1 MLLLRDEMAQML
13 DRMTLADP
21 IILEPPFVGEPEE

>member
-1 MLLLRDEMAQML
+1 MLLLRDEMASML

-21 IILEPPFVGEPEE
+21 IVPEPPDAGEPEG

>member
-13 DRMTLADP
+13 DRMTLADAIVP
-21 IILEPPFVGEPEE
+21 EPPFIGEPEA